1 MPFEGMELLAAYAR
15 ASVYTEI
22 KLTLAATVRKLIL
35 N

>member
-15 ASVYTEI
+15 ASVYTNI
-22 KLTLAATVRKLIL
+22 KVTLAFIVR